1 MCCLTKENICF
12 FLSDRLFCCHFNGLI
27 ILLKSF
33 SSSAGTSYAL
43 STQTSLSGI
52 THSCLWHD
60 QRKEA
65 GSNLSKGI
73 SANLLPATF
82 LCIGHTSKVWISAR
96 QFFRFFFFD
105 VFPSLG
111 GGSKS
116 RIVCRRRSRSY
127 SGGDKSLTRLSPTPS
142 TYRTKP

>member
-1 MCCLTKENICF
+1 MLSDQRKTYF
-12 FLSDRLFCCHFNGLI
+12 FLSGRLFYCHFDGLI
-27 ILLKSF
+27 VLLKSF

-43 STQTSLSGI
+43 SSQTSLSGI
-52 THSCLWHD
+52 THSCLWYD
-60 QRKEA
+60 RRKGA
-65 GSNLSKGI
+65 GSSLSKGI

-111 GGSKS
+111 SGSKS

-127 SGGDKSLTRLSPTPS
+127 SGGDKSLTRLPPTPP
-142 TYRTKP
+142 TFLTKP